1 MQKPHDNSKVCRAA
15 FVQDSTLVVVIE
27 MALTSWLV
35 AGMIPGVD
43 REPLKKIAPDERR
56 PSRWATN
63 GHYSPLSGARE
74 VGVTFNS
81 KPPTGRAEVLSIS
94 KVASVPAVGELS
106 EI

>member
-1 MQKPHDNSKVCRAA
+1 MGCRDVHINWTA
-15 FVQDSTLVVVIE
+15 VVPPT
-27 MALTSWLV
+27 ADDLLQ
-35 AGMIPGVD
+35 
-43 REPLKKIAPDERR
+43 RK
-56 PSRWATN
+56 SRQTRATN

-81 KPPTGRAEVLSIS
+81 RSPTGRAEVLSIS